1 MVQPALAGQWFV
13 RIRAERSCS
22 AFGRSKSRRWSVERF
37 AATVGWDVTVI
48 DGIIGDKCL
57 ALYRSANVKLV
68 Q

>member
-1 MVQPALAGQWFV
+1 
-13 RIRAERSCS
+13 
-22 AFGRSKSRRWSVERF
+22 VERF

-57 ALYRSANVKLV
+57 ALYRSANVELV